1 MIAWLMSLLS
11 VFALN
16 QSYNV
21 SEISLEQL
29 QQAHVKD
36 NDTLYVVNFWATWCK
51 PCVAEMP
58 FFEKAAETFGNQKV
72 KIVFVSLNYPREI
85 AAVDKF
91 VKQKNIHL
99 PCYVLN
105 AGSPNV
111 WIDGIEKEWSGSIPA
126 TIMYKGGKKVYFREG
141 DFTQNELDSIIK
153 TNLQ

>member
-1 MIAWLMSLLS
+1 MIAWLMSLAS
-11 VFALN
+11 FFALN
-16 QSYNV
+16 QSYSV

-29 QQAHVKD
+29 QQAHVKQ

-58 FFEKAAETFGNQKV
+58 FFEKAAETFNNQKV

-85 AAVDKF
+85 EAVDKF

-105 AGSPNV
+105 GGNPNV
-111 WIDGIEKEWSGSIPA
+111 WIDKIEKEWSGSIPA
-126 TIMYKGGKKVYFREG
+126 TVMYKGGKKVYFREG
-141 DFTQNELDSIIK
+141 DFTQTELDSIIK